1 MLRTCWSRR
10 CWSQEGRV
18 DDGETNGRGNGA
30 LVSIPAAEQSPAQH
44 LEISW
49 LPPKS
54 GQQDAGPF
62 PSVSEPAF
70 ID

>member
-1 MLRTCWSRR
+1 M
-10 CWSQEGRV
+10 
-18 DDGETNGRGNGA
+18 DDETKGRGNA
-30 LVSIPAAEQSPAQH
+30 AFVSILAAEQSAQH

-49 LPPKS
+49 VPPKS

-70 ID
+70 MD